1 MKLIFTA
8 DTHFGSKFNNENA
21 ALRDAEL
28 VSAFDSIACYAE
40 SINAAAVLLGGD
52 LFDTPNPG
60 QETSAAVRRVFER
73 HCSLRFLAVCGNHDP
88 FGITE
93 FYSSPP
99 ENLYIFPDK
108 IKGVDLGGITV
119 FGISLSSAFNM
130 PDPWKDFRGACD
142 EENKDGFI
150 TLTHGTLGGQ
160 GGFSLNLQSLAAT
173 GAKLSLLGHIH
184 KTNEA
189 VLPNGKHALYAGVPF
204 GRGFDE
210 CGQKGFYVIDTQD
223 FSYTYV
229 NTEAKIY
236 TEYNFD
242 ISGAHSV
249 SNILNILSKKTP
261 AENEIA
267 RAVLTGR
274 LGTPFNI
281 DCDALCA
288 HTDGFVQIKDRTS
301 ADIDYLSSMGDNT
314 LEGRF
319 VKILADR
326 LKDADELG
334 RQIIEDAIKEGVIAI
349 RGGEEK

>member
-21 ALRDAEL
+21 ALRGAEL
-28 VSAFDSIACYAE
+28 ISAFDSIACYAE

-60 QETSAAVRRVFER
+60 QETTAAVARVFER
-73 HCSLRFLAVCGNHDP
+73 HGSLRFLAVCGNHDP
-88 FGITE
+88 LNITE

-99 ENLYIFPDK
+99 ENLYVFPDK
-108 IKGVDLGGITV
+108 IKGVDLGDITV
-119 FGISLSSAFNM
+119 FGISLSNAFDM
-130 PDPWKDFRGACD
+130 PDPWRDFRGA
-142 EENKDGFI
+142 EGKNGFI

-160 GGFSLNLQSLAAT
+160 GGFSLNTQSLAAT
-173 GAKLSLLGHIH
+173 GASLSLLGHIH
-184 KTNEA
+184 KTNDA

-210 CGQKGFYVIDTQD
+210 CGQKGFYVIDTKD

-229 NTEAKIY
+229 NTNTKIY
-236 TEYNFD
+236 AEYNFD
-242 ISGAHSV
+242 ISSAHSV
-249 SNILNILSKKTP
+249 SDILNILSKKTP

-274 LGTPFNI
+274 LSTPFYI

-288 HTDGFVQIKDRTS
+288 HAGGFVQIKDRTS

-319 VKILADR
+319 VKILADK
-326 LKDADELG
+326 LKEADEHD
-334 RQIIEDAIKEGVIAI
+334 RRIIEDAIKEGVIAI
-349 RGGEEK
+349 RGGGGK